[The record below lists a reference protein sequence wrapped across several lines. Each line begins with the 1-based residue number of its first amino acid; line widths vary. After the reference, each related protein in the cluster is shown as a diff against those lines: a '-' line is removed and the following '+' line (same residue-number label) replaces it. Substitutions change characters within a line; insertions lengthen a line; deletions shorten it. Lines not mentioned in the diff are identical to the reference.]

1 MIDSPIVMF
10 SNEEM
15 DNIVLSKLGFN
26 EKDIIDVYK
35 FYEYNEYTDFLF
47 KVNDKDDEYRIRLSK
62 WDNVPVINFI
72 RDDKNDEYF
81 CNIDDYNKFD
91 VKLKPRRLDNIDEVK
106 NNDDSKL
113 EEVVDTDDEVMVY
126 DELSSSRGYLNYRV
140 INKNYIIEINFSKYE
155 LYYGILNKNKVYEYL
170 ANLEFPVSII
180 DIYKNIC
187 EIARIEDISKFSLF
201 DLRILSKNKDNDFD
215 ITDML
220 TISDGQLVAIM
231 ITRGDKQVYSNQIGV
246 WSCEGD
252 RSIVEFVTVKNDNSM
267 SFNTKVKFK
276 NENVVNMEEVAQED
290 VMSAKIE
297 VAKVK
302 KLAKETSHTC
312 ENVKFV
318 ILGKSGKNT
327 RKH

>member
-15 DNIVLSKLGFN
+15 DNIVAYYLGIDEDYANSYFGIILSKLGFN
-26 EKDIIDVYK
+26 EKDVIDVYK

-47 KVNDKDDEYRIRLSK
+47 KVNEDDEYRICFSR

-72 RDDKNDEYF
+72 MNDKNCEYF

-91 VKLKPRRLDNIDEVK
+91 VDLKPRRLDNIDEV
-106 NNDDSKL
+106 NYNDDSKL
-113 EEVVDTDDEVMVY
+113 EEVIDNDDKVMVY

-140 INKNYIIEINFSKYE
+140 INNDYIIEINFSKYE

-201 DLRILSKNKDNDFD
+201 DLRILRKNKENDFD
-215 ITDML
+215 ITDMI
-220 TISDGQLVAIM
+220 TISDGQLVSIM
-231 ITRGDKQVYSNQIGV
+231 ITRGDKQVYSNQIGA

-252 RSIVEFVTVKNDNSM
+252 RSIVEFITSKNNNSM
-267 SFNTKVKFK
+267 SFNTKIKFK
-276 NENVVNMEEVAQED
+276 DEDIIDMEKIAQED
-290 VMSAKIE
+290 VMSAKVE

-302 KLAKETSHTC
+302 KLAKETFL
-312 ENVKFV
+312 N
-318 ILGKSGKNT
+318 
-327 RKH
+327 R